1 MRPDARD
8 AGLLWDMLRAA
19 REVRTFTD
27 GKTYE
32 DYEKDLVLR
41 RAVERSIQIIGE
53 ASAKVSKKFREAHAA
68 VPWRPITA
76 QRHIL
81 VHDYGEIDDE
91 KIWRVAT
98 HYVPLLIEQILPLV
112 PKEPGDGQSEN

>member
-1 MRPDARD
+1 M
-8 AGLLWDMLRAA
+8 LWDMLRAA
-19 REVRTFTD
+19 REVQTFTND
-27 GKTYE
+27 KTYE

-53 ASAKVSKKFREAHAA
+53 ASAKVSKAFREAHPD

-98 HYVPLLIEQILPLV
+98 HYVPLLIEQIVPLV
-112 PKEPGDGQSEN
+112 PEEPGN

>member
-1 MRPDARD
+1 
-8 AGLLWDMLRAA
+8 MLRAA
-19 REVRTFTD
+19 REVQAFTS
-27 GKTYE
+27 GKTYD
-32 DYEKDLVLR
+32 DYESDLVLR

-53 ASAKVSKKFREAHAA
+53 ASAKVSKEFREAHPD

-98 HYVPLLIEQILPLV
+98 HYVPQLIEQILPLL
-112 PKEPGDGQSEN
+112 PAEPADG

>member
-1 MRPDARD
+1 MRRS
-8 AGLLWDMLRAA
+8 A
-19 REVRTFTD
+19 REVQAFTN
-27 GKTYE
+27 GKSYK
-32 DYEKDLVLR
+32 DYESDLVLR

-53 ASAKVSKKFREAHAA
+53 ASAKISKAFREAHPD

-98 HYVPLLIEQILPLV
+98 HYVPKLIEQIAPLLPA
-112 PKEPGDGQSEN
+112 EHGGG

>member
-1 MRPDARD
+1 MRPEAQD

-19 REVRTFTD
+19 REVQAFTA
-27 GKTYE
+27 GKSYQ
-32 DYEKDLVLR
+32 DYEGSLVLR

-53 ASAKVSKKFREAHAA
+53 ASAKISKEFRQAHPD

-98 HYVPLLIEQILPLV
+98 HYVPELIEQIEPLV
-112 PKEPGDGQSEN
+112 PDEPA